1 VIAIVLIK
9 KYLFCV
15 FRMAARIFQVMG
27 RRKRLE
33 DDGEVSQLARVLSV
47 LDLTALGV
55 GSTLGLGVY
64 VLAGAVARDTAG
76 PAVTLSFLVA
86 AIASAFAGTVPRS
99 FSRALLLL
107 SFAPI
112 QQVASVIK
120 SLTIK
125 TRLPP
130 PPLPLVNC
138 CYYAIFSIIN

>member
-1 VIAIVLIK
+1 
-9 KYLFCV
+9 
-15 FRMAARIFQVMG
+15 MAARIFQVMG

-76 PAVTLSFLVA
+76 PAVILSFLVA
-86 AIASAFAGTVPRS
+86 AIASAFAGTVPPMLRIILASSRS
-99 FSRALLLL
+99 DLLLL

-112 QQVASVIK
+112 QQVV
-120 SLTIK
+120 
-125 TRLPP
+125 
-130 PPLPLVNC
+130 
-138 CYYAIFSIIN
+138 